1 MSYYNIFSLARAKW
15 SDFDTEAK
23 KLGRETNKS
32 IKANGECFLTSLQ
45 LAFEH
50 DYGQRYTLDYL
61 KEEIFEEIKRD
72 SKFYLLFTTGSV
84 QDMLCSTL
92 SYLKYRK
99 YMHSVVDVV
108 VLAASKALKV
118 NLFIF
123 SHNQSEDSVL
133 LVPAPF
139 RGSKV
144 NILLKYNRAGGG
156 RTMGSTIT
164 NLFCIVPN
172 LQVLLAI

>member
-1 MSYYNIFSLARAKW
+1 MSYYNIFSLAWAKW
-15 SDFDTEAK
+15 LDFDTEAK

-32 IKANGECFLTSLQ
+32 IKVNGECFLMSLQ
-45 LAFEH
+45 LAFER
-50 DYGQRYTLDYL
+50 DYGQRYMLNYL
-61 KEEIFEEIKRD
+61 KEEIFEEIKCD
-72 SKFYLLFTTGSV
+72 LKFYLLFTTGSV

-92 SYLKYRK
+92 SYLKYRIF
-99 YMHSVVDVV
+99 MHSVVDVV
-108 VLAASKALKV
+108 VLVASKALKV

-156 RTMGSTIT
+156 RTMGSTIM
-164 NLFCIVPN
+164 NLFCVVPN